1 MSGVKV
7 DGVWKTPAITS
18 VKVDGVWKTVATI
31 SVKVDGV
38 WRTSTFAG
46 PPPAPTLS
54 YTAEGQFTITNYDS
68 TLVYAV
74 SGATRTGNLLTSV
87 TNGATITTAYVA
99 GAPTSNPSTM
109 NVLANARVLY
119 GPATGVTS
127 TGCGPRPDQC
137 CPSGMI
143 INTSGQVCGGAPGS
157 FISDPNQAAAFCN
170 GQCNDNCWQLTI
182 SCYNWYWTDYSGS
195 GYTLIGQTWGKATNG

>member
-109 NVLANARVLY
+109 NVLANARVL
-119 GPATGVTS
+119 TDSIGVTS
-127 TGCGPRPDQC
+127 TGCGPRPDIC
-137 CPSGMI
+137 CPSGRIM
-143 INTSGQVCGGAPGS
+143 NTSGQVCGGSPGS
-157 FISDPNQAAAFCN
+157 LAPDNFCD
-170 GQCNDNCWQLTI
+170 GTPGYPCPGYCYQLTI
-182 SCYNWYWTDYSGS
+182 TCYNWYWTDYSGS